1 MTSVNQKYELRFTFS
16 QGVLELAEFMADPAK
31 PGVELPASS
40 SVSRRDTREFPQ
52 ARARETHAALLKS
65 AAVVFSERG
74 FDEAQTP
81 DIAAGAGV
89 SVGTFYRY
97 FADKR
102 QAFIELIEAY
112 LRDSY
117 ASVMGNLT
125 PDAFGTA
132 RTAEDR
138 RATVDHV
145 IDVLFTNTELNPR
158 LNRVFLALSLRDP
171 EVEQIRIDFEVQSR
185 TLLAALLEQ
194 VTTRERIPDPLAAA
208 EVIQIAAQ
216 EVALAT
222 IGSHVPTRPKGHAQA
237 LRRALSDM
245 LYRYVFGES

>member
-1 MTSVNQKYELRFTFS
+1 M
-16 QGVLELAEFMADPAK
+16 LELAGFMGNSAK
-31 PGVELPASS
+31 PRVEVPANS
-40 SVSRRDTREFPQ
+40 SVLRRETREFPQ
-52 ARARETHAALLKS
+52 ARARETHAALLQS

-74 FDEAQTP
+74 FDDAQTP

-112 LRDSY
+112 LHDSFT
-117 ASVMGNLT
+117 SVMSNLT
-125 PDAFGTA
+125 PDAFGTN

-138 RATVDHV
+138 RATVNHV
-145 IDVLFTNTELNPR
+145 IDVLFTNTEMNPR
-158 LNRVFLALSLRDP
+158 LHRVFLALSLRDP
-171 EVEQIRIDFEVQSR
+171 EVEQIRIDFEEQSR
-185 TLLAALLEQ
+185 ILLASLLEQ
-194 VTTRERIPDPLAAA
+194 VTSRERIPDPAAAA

-222 IGSHVPTRPKGHAQA
+222 IGSHGPVRPKGHAKA
-237 LRRALSDM
+237 LRRALADM
-245 LYRYVFGES
+245 LYRYVFGDN